1 MNDLKITTRKWGD
14 ITKDAYY
21 FSHDSNA
28 KDDPK
33 CVALIDQMGLEG
45 YGIFWVLVETL
56 RDQPDYMYPIELI
69 PALSRRYN
77 TTSAKMRTVIEKY
90 GLFTIT
96 DDNKFFFSYSL
107 NRRMLKAN
115 EKRDKLRANA
125 LKRWH
130 GEDDT
135 KAMQLHSKSNAD
147 LMPVKE
153 RKVNES
159 KLNSTTTACARACED
174 DDEKKNDVAQSL
186 VNSDLAA
193 VNRYWDENVSPITPA
208 IAREFSAMLQKGF
221 KAEIITAAIKEGV
234 ESVLRPN
241 FKYVKTILDRW
252 AAQGIDTAAKVKEDS
267 EKRQKPQNRA
277 KQPDYSDPARYAGE
291 KEELPSW
298 ATK

>member
-1 MNDLKITTRKWGD
+1 
-14 ITKDAYY
+14 
-21 FSHDSNA
+21 
-28 KDDPK
+28 
-33 CVALIDQMGLEG
+33 
-45 YGIFWVLVETL
+45 
-56 RDQPDYMYPIELI
+56 
-69 PALSRRYN
+69 
-77 TTSAKMRTVIEKY
+77 MRAVIEKY

-174 DDEKKNDVAQSL
+174 DDEKKSDVAQSL

-208 IAREFSAMLQKGF
+208 IAREFESLLQKGI
-221 KAEIITAAIKEGV
+221 KADIILAAISEAIRSATG
-234 ESVLRPN
+234 RPSYN
-241 FKYVKTILDRW
+241 YVKTIIDRW
-252 AAQGIDTAAKVKEDS
+252 IAQGIDTLAKVKEDR
-267 EKRQKPQNRA
+267 EKHGTKANGKGA
-277 KQPDYSDPARYAGE
+277 IEYEVGKDGIKHDSAGHVV
-291 KEELPSW
+291 L
-298 ATK
+298 